1 MLKVAQEAKERNS
14 NVDRVYGKHRGG
26 RTNGTFEKKNWE
38 QKTSLSF
45 GSQREDLIEGR
56 KESGRGGLAA
66 NTKTETGDRLQPT
79 CILSI
84 MANRSVVWGRKLT
97 QGLKKGQEGSTVH
110 RCLSSSFIR
119 AQRASCRLHAAKAE
133 ERLQP
138 RMSDAPL
145 FRPHCGPAS
154 HPDLTLVMSDP
165 ITAPS
170 LRRRRGCG
178 GVGVGGF
185 EDAFEI
191 FTFS

>member
-1 MLKVAQEAKERNS
+1 M
-14 NVDRVYGKHRGG
+14 
-26 RTNGTFEKKNWE
+26 
-38 QKTSLSF
+38 
-45 GSQREDLIEGR
+45 IEGR
-56 KESGRGGLAA
+56 KESGRGGWAA

-110 RCLSSSFIR
+110 RCLRSSFIR
-119 AQRASCRLHAAKAE
+119 AQRACRLHGSKAK

-170 LRRRRGCG
+170 LRRRRRGDW
-178 GVGVGGF
+178 GGF

-191 FTFS
+191 FITPQATRAQRVFTFS